1 MRARVSLAPI
11 RDFQYTF
18 IKDRGARGVVVTGRK
33 VGGMARVSI
42 VGGGN
47 VGANAA
53 FFIAEKGVTDV
64 LLVDIRPGL
73 SRGKMLDI
81 MEAAPIRRYR
91 NTLSG
96 SDSIEDITGS
106 QLVVI
111 AAGAIRAPGM
121 RREELL
127 AVNAGLIRDLAPKVA
142 RLAPDSSVVIATEP
156 VDSLTTIFVRE
167 SGMPRTRV
175 MGLGGILDSTRLRAL
190 IARELN
196 LSMEVIS
203 ALVIGRHSDDM
214 ICLPRYCSV
223 SGIPLPL
230 LLGQDRVAAIVE
242 ETRTA
247 GDLLV
252 ELAKRSSSYY
262 APSAAVAELADS
274 IHMNLNR
281 IFSVSLLLTGEYG
294 VRDVALSLPAMIG
307 EKGIVRVLTPELTEE
322 EKAVF
327 MESARRV
334 AAAVR
339 ENTPAAKGNV
349 AGGAA

>member
-1 MRARVSLAPI
+1 
-11 RDFQYTF
+11 
-18 IKDRGARGVVVTGRK
+18 
-33 VGGMARVSI
+33 MARVSI

-64 LLVDIRPGL
+64 LLVDIQQGL

-96 SDSIEDITGS
+96 SDTLADITGS
-106 QLVVI
+106 QLVVV

-127 AVNAGLIRDLAPKVA
+127 AVNAGLIRDLAPKIA
-142 RLAPDSSVVIATEP
+142 RLAPESTVLIATEP

-175 MGLGGILDSTRLRAL
+175 IGLGGILDSTRLRAL

-196 LSMEVIS
+196 ISMEVVS
-203 ALVIGRHSDDM
+203 AMVIGRHSDDM

-223 SGIPLPL
+223 SGVPLPL
-230 LLGQDRVAAIVE
+230 LLAQDRIAAIVE

-247 GDLLV
+247 GDLVV

-281 IFSVSLLLTGEYG
+281 VFSVSLLLDGEYG
-294 VRDVALSLPAMIG
+294 VRNVALSLPALIG
-307 EKGIVRVLTPELTEE
+307 EQGVVRILTPELTDE

-327 MESARRV
+327 LESARRIT
-334 AAAVR
+334 AALK
-339 ENTPAAKGNV
+339 ENAPSAKGKV